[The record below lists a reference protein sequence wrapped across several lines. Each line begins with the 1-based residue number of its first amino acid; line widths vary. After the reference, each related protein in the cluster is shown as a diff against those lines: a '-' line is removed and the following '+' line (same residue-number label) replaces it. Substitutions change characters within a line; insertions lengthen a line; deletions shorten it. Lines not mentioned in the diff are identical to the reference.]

1 MTSPKTIWDEFKDHE
16 FAHAYFDEHLNTFI
30 ATQIKVLREQRG
42 LKQEELAKL
51 AHMAQERICVLEN
64 VNYTSWTI
72 NTLRRI
78 AKALGVRLRVSFE
91 TFSSGVTEMREFS
104 QQNLV
109 RASLDQELKELATV
123 NASVVVHPP
132 AGQVDLLGYAPTI
145 AVNSVLAKQVE
156 SARQEPS
163 ATDTAQLQAA
173 RPSMRQQSRSILEEF
188 LAPAEQYPNRAR
200 LSQYE
205 PRVPS

>member
-42 LKQEELAKL
+42 LKQEELATL
-51 AHMAQERICVLEN
+51 AQMAQERICVLEN

-91 TFSSGVTEMREFS
+91 TFSSGVREMREFS

-109 RASLDQELKELATV
+109 RASLEQELKELATV
-123 NASVVVHPP
+123 NASVVANST
-132 AGQVDLLGYAPTI
+132 AGQVELLGYVPTI
-145 AVNSVLAKQVE
+145 ALNSVLAEQVE
-156 SARQEPS
+156 CAREEQS
-163 ATDTAQLQAA
+163 NISTDQLQSAS
-173 RPSMRQQSRSILEEF
+173 PPMRQRSKSILDEF
-188 LAPAEQYPNRAR
+188 HTPTEQYTNRAR
-200 LSQYE
+200 LSQYDH
-205 PRVPS
+205 RVPS